1 MLTLHLTRATVT
13 LQGDD
18 FIEFVD
24 ELGRMLSP
32 GKIFILDNCG
42 IHMSPQVR
50 ATAQAHGHTVVY
62 LPSYSPFL
70 NPIEFFFSELK
81 GALAGPRRCDFD
93 GIIGGFPPDAEE
105 AGVHAALTVAS
116 MGIPRP
122 HFASWITKTG
132 HYI

>member
-42 IHMSPQVR
+42 MHMSPQVR
-50 ATAQAHGHTVVY
+50 ATAQAHGHT
-62 LPSYSPFL
+62 
-70 NPIEFFFSELK
+70 
-81 GALAGPRRCDFD
+81 ATT
-93 GIIGGFPPDAEE
+93 
-105 AGVHAALTVAS
+105 GV
-116 MGIPRP
+116 
-122 HFASWITKTG
+122 
-132 HYI
+132 